1 MSDDLFLQNYFEIFG
16 IPVSYTVD
24 LNQLSETNRELQ
36 KQFHPDRF
44 AAEGDDATRLA
55 MQKTSLINQ
64 AYDALKDKIA
74 RGQYLLKMKGIEMQG
89 ETDTSMDHAFLME
102 QMEFR
107 EAIAEVQSKSD
118 PLDVLNSMAAD
129 TKNKLQQLEEQFAN
143 DYSNDNLQAARDTVR
158 KMQFLIKA
166 QKEISAISEQLEDE
180 LF

>member
-16 IPVSYTVD
+16 IPVSYEVD
-24 LNQLSETNRELQ
+24 LNRLSETNRELQ

-44 AAEGDDATRLA
+44 AAQGDDATRMA

-64 AYDALKDKIA
+64 AYDALKDSIA
-74 RGQYLLKMKGIEMQG
+74 RGQYLLKLKGIEMQG
-89 ETDTSMDHAFLME
+89 DTDTSMDPMFLME

-107 EAIAEVQSKSD
+107 EAIAEVQNNDD
-118 PLDVLNSMAAD
+118 PLDVLDSMAAGA
-129 TKNKLQQLEEQFAN
+129 KKKLQQLEVQFAN

>member
-1 MSDDLFLQNYFEIFG
+1 MSDDFFSKNYFEIFG
-16 IPVSYTVD
+16 IPVSYVVD
-24 LNQLSETNRELQ
+24 LNQLSDINRELQ

-44 AAEGDDATRLA
+44 AAQGDDATRMA

-64 AYDALKDKIA
+64 AYDALKDSIA
-74 RGQYLLKMKGIEMQG
+74 RGQYLLKLKGIEMQG
-89 ETDTSMDHAFLME
+89 DTDTSMDPMFLME

-107 EAIAEVQSKSD
+107 EAIAEVQNNDD
-118 PLDVLNSMAAD
+118 PLDVLDSMAAGA
-129 TKNKLQQLEEQFAN
+129 KKKLQQLEVQFAN
-143 DYSNDNLQAARDTVR
+143 DYSNENLQAARDTVR

>member
-1 MSDDLFLQNYFEIFG
+1 MADDFFSKNYFEIFG
-16 IPVSYTVD
+16 IPVSYAVD
-24 LNQLSETNRELQ
+24 LNLLSETNRELQ

-44 AAEGDDATRLA
+44 ASEGDDASRLA

-64 AYDALKDKIA
+64 AFDVLKDSIA

-89 ETDTSMDHAFLME
+89 ETDTSMDPGFLMG

-107 EAIAEVQSKSD
+107 EAIAEVRSQDD
-118 PLDVLNSMAAD
+118 PLDVLDSMAKD
-129 TKNKLQQLEEQFAN
+129 TKQKLQQLQQQFAN
-143 DYSNDNLQAARDTVR
+143 DYRNDHLQAARDTVR

-166 QKEISAISEQLEDE
+166 QKEIRAISEQLEDE